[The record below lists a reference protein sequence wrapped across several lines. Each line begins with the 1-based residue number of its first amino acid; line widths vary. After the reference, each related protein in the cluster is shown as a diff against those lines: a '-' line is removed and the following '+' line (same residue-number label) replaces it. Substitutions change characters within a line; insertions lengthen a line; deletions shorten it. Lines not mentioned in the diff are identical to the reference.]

1 MGHRISGYNNPDKII
16 SLLDA
21 ATALYEAGVWK
32 LPEDQMSDEDQDT
45 LWANLRDALMLRP
58 GHSTELFYTPDT
70 D

>member
-1 MGHRISGYNNPDKII
+1 MAHRISGYSNPDKII

-21 ATALYEAGVWK
+21 ALALYEAGVWK
-32 LPEDQMSDEDQDT
+32 LPENEVSAEDQDT

-58 GHSTELFYTPDT
+58 GHSTDLFCLPDT